1 MPDPKR
7 SPAGGFTLVEALVAL
22 AILGLA
28 LLLGMEILL
37 QQPRIQLK
45 LRAHQEA
52 HAALGRTLEGIRA
65 GTVPLM
71 TGTVAGVEP
80 ISNVVPV
87 PSTALPKLRA
97 PAPSVR
103 AADGLVLRMT
113 VTPEGTVPGL
123 SRILLT
129 AQYTVRGQLFER
141 RVETM
146 VWRRP

>member
-1 MPDPKR
+1 ME
-7 SPAGGFTLVEALVAL
+7 TLVAL

-28 LLLGMEILL
+28 LLLGMEVLL

-52 HAALGRTLEGIRA
+52 HAALGRALEGIRA
-65 GTVPLM
+65 GTVPLT
-71 TGTVAGVEP
+71 TGTVEDP
-80 ISNVVPV
+80 ERISDLQPT
-87 PSTALPKLRA
+87 PSPRLPRLRA
-97 PAPSVR
+97 PAPILR
-103 AADGLVLRMT
+103 AADGLVVRTT
-113 VTPEGTVPGL
+113 VSSEGAVPGL
-123 SRILLT
+123 SHVVLT